1 MLERMIVKHW
11 IALTVGFTL
20 LGVLIR
26 VRYNT
31 QGHFAIGGE
40 WLAPAFMLFLEW
52 LIRMMR
58 GVLIDAGIIRG
69 HKKRRRKAR
78 VQHDRQEVYRTGA
91 VRREKS
97 RGMEYNSKKTKVFS
111 IKEGFTFLG
120 FKYRLTDTG
129 KVIMTVSSEKVK
141 ERRRKLR
148 KLVRKAKRG
157 EITKAKVDDCY
168 QAWRSHASKGNS
180 FHLICRMDKFYKSLW
195 NDQETEV
202 TDNEN

>member
-1 MLERMIVKHW
+1 MQRAHKRKIKVL
-11 IALTVGFTL
+11 GFTL

-97 RGMEYNSKKTKVFS
+97 G
-111 IKEGFTFLG
+111 
-120 FKYRLTDTG
+120 
-129 KVIMTVSSEKVK
+129 SS
-141 ERRRKLR
+141 R
-148 KLVRKAKRG
+148 
-157 EITKAKVDDCY
+157 
-168 QAWRSHASKGNS
+168 
-180 FHLICRMDKFYKSLW
+180 
-195 NDQETEV
+195 
-202 TDNEN
+202 

>member
-31 QGHFAIGGE
+31 QGHFAIGSE
-40 WLAPAFMLFLEW
+40 WLVPAFMLFLEW

-69 HKKRRRKAR
+69 HKKRCRRTR
-78 VQHDRQEVYRTGA
+78 VQHDRREVYRTGS

-97 RGMEYNSKKTKVFS
+97 G
-111 IKEGFTFLG
+111 
-120 FKYRLTDTG
+120 
-129 KVIMTVSSEKVK
+129 SS
-141 ERRRKLR
+141 R
-148 KLVRKAKRG
+148 
-157 EITKAKVDDCY
+157 
-168 QAWRSHASKGNS
+168 
-180 FHLICRMDKFYKSLW
+180 
-195 NDQETEV
+195 
-202 TDNEN
+202 

>member
-69 HKKRRRKAR
+69 HKKRRKDESYIPYLLPD
-78 VQHDRQEVYRTGA
+78 V
-91 VRREKS
+91 
-97 RGMEYNSKKTKVFS
+97 
-111 IKEGFTFLG
+111 IKEYFI
-120 FKYRLTDTG
+120 RNAINEVSTG
-129 KVIMTVSSEKVK
+129 MMEF
-141 ERRRKLR
+141 ERYIKTQ
-148 KLVRKAKRG
+148 K
-157 EITKAKVDDCY
+157 
-168 QAWRSHASKGNS
+168 Q
-180 FHLICRMDKFYKSLW
+180 
-195 NDQETEV
+195 EV
-202 TDNEN
+202 TDDGRNDRKTVAFRGAEFDYQGINYPQSSIASRI